1 MLRPILATAPV
12 NAARFPKIAFSLFV
26 FLTLSTARASA
37 QAQPPAANAAVIYE
51 CENSICGTWTWDNGQ
66 YNGYWV
72 NGSIGILTVQ
82 SFTAQSVILKRTDT
96 SKSASSGLT
105 AVYTGQISGQSK
117 NVVTGSVTYTWPGH
131 SGYPATVTWTGNWGA
146 PEEFT
151 ISTVAGNGMTGF
163 SGDGGQATSAA
174 LNGPKSVALDSAG
187 NLYIA
192 DQGNQRIRR
201 VAADGT
207 ITTIAGTGVRGYSGD
222 GGPAISA
229 ELNVPTSVFVEAS
242 GAYLIADQYNNVV
255 RLVSA
260 AGMITTFAGSVQA
273 YCGDDIPATSACING
288 PLDVIA
294 DAAGN
299 VYICDFGNQRIRKV
313 TNGIITTVAGNGI
326 EGYSGDGGPATSASL
341 SYPTSIALNAAGE
354 LFIADSSNHVI
365 RKVSNGIITTVAGTG
380 VAGYSGDGGL
390 ATAAKLNYP
399 RGTRFNAAGDL
410 YFADFGNEVVRV
422 LLVNGTV
429 FTVAGNFNGEYSGD
443 NGPATMAGIIPWG
456 VAIASSGAVY
466 VAGNDN
472 QGQVDFPDDDNQRI
486 RLLTPAGS
494 ASTGTAPSILP
505 TGGLLN
511 GASFQA
517 GIVPGSWVT
526 IFGTN
531 LSSKTDN
538 WVSEIINGKLP
549 TSLDDVQVRVGGQPA
564 YISYISPK
572 QIDAVVPSVAT
583 GPVEVT
589 VKNSSGTSAPITTT
603 AQAVQPAF
611 FQWGNYAVAT
621 TLDYTLAVK
630 NGTFPGVT
638 TTPAKPGEV
647 IILWGTGFGPT
658 SPSAPTGVEAPSSP
672 TYYTANTVTVTVGGK
687 NATVYGAALAPG
699 FAGLYQVAI
708 QIPASLANGDYP
720 LVAKISGA
728 QSPSTTLIT
737 VQE

>member
-1 MLRPILATAPV
+1 
-12 NAARFPKIAFSLFV
+12 
-26 FLTLSTARASA
+26 
-37 QAQPPAANAAVIYE
+37 
-51 CENSICGTWTWDNGQ
+51 
-66 YNGYWV
+66 
-72 NGSIGILTVQ
+72 
-82 SFTAQSVILKRTDT
+82 
-96 SKSASSGLT
+96 
-105 AVYTGQISGQSK
+105 
-117 NVVTGSVTYTWPGH
+117 
-131 SGYPATVTWTGNWGA
+131 
-146 PEEFT
+146 
-151 ISTVAGNGMTGF
+151 
-163 SGDGGQATSAA
+163 
-174 LNGPKSVALDSAG
+174 
-187 NLYIA
+187 
-192 DQGNQRIRR
+192 
-201 VAADGT
+201 
-207 ITTIAGTGVRGYSGD
+207 
-222 GGPAISA
+222 
-229 ELNVPTSVFVEAS
+229 
-242 GAYLIADQYNNVV
+242 
-255 RLVSA
+255 
-260 AGMITTFAGSVQA
+260 
-273 YCGDDIPATSACING
+273 
-288 PLDVIA
+288 
-294 DAAGN
+294 
-299 VYICDFGNQRIRKV
+299 
-313 TNGIITTVAGNGI
+313 
-326 EGYSGDGGPATSASL
+326 
-341 SYPTSIALNAAGE
+341 
-354 LFIADSSNHVI
+354 
-365 RKVSNGIITTVAGTG
+365 
-380 VAGYSGDGGL
+380 
-390 ATAAKLNYP
+390 
-399 RGTRFNAAGDL
+399 
-410 YFADFGNEVVRV
+410 
-422 LLVNGTV
+422 
-429 FTVAGNFNGEYSGD
+429 
-443 NGPATMAGIIPWG
+443 MAGIIPWG